1 MKLKQL
7 RKASNLTQ
15 EQLASYLG
23 IDQTTLA
30 KIENGTRRLN
40 TTLEDKFQK
49 LFGCGAIQ
57 FPKGATKEEIEAI
70 AMVNKIAINIKFM
83 NEVEE

>member
-1 MKLKQL
+1 MKLKEL

-40 TTLEDKFQK
+40 VTLEDKLNN
-49 LFGCGAIQ
+49 LFGCGSIQ
-57 FPKGATKEEIEAI
+57 FPKGATKEEIESI
-70 AMVNKIAINIKFM
+70 AGVNKIAMNIKWM

>member
-1 MKLKQL
+1 MKLKEL

-30 KIENGTRRLN
+30 KIETGTRRLN
-40 TTLEDKFQK
+40 VTLEDKLEA
-49 LFGCGAIQ
+49 LFGCVD
-57 FPKGATKEEIEAI
+57 KTLLL
-70 AMVNKIAINIKFM
+70 
-83 NEVEE
+83 